1 MNDKN
6 QISDELLAAF
16 LDGNTNAEDTM
27 RVLNAAEQD
36 MELQEIIRIASEVDE
51 DMAITIKPTIIPMT
65 AMAAKKKETYL
76 CDIECEEFVL
86 HQFGIEVTHKSLL
99 DTAYKN
105 CWLKDKGMPLYNIG
119 RLLEKNNLP
128 VSRRYNST
136 IEEVVRLLSA
146 GNQLI
151 AVVDDTLLGNAQSS
165 ANQHPNHAVAI
176 SSISVETDEIILFN
190 PNTDEELTKYS
201 ISSFMEAWRQSNNY
215 LVVINTTDRFIY
227 EPSPIGLDDVELSED
242 LSELQEAIAENA
254 HEIWA
259 KNRRD
264 QGWSYG
270 PERNDQ
276 KKETPD
282 MIPYCN
288 LPESEKLYDREMA
301 MQTLKLVKKL
311 GFDIVKQ
318 QKYANYVDSYFC
330 SYSSGCTAMVYL

>member
-27 RVLNAAEQD
+27 RVLNAAGQD

-51 DMAITIKPTIIPMT
+51 DMAITVKPTIIPMT

-128 VSRRYNST
+128 VSRRYNSH

-311 GFDIVKQ
+311 GFEIVK
-318 QKYANYVDSYFC
+318 K
-330 SYSSGCTAMVYL
+330 

>member
-1 MNDKN
+1 MNDKY

-311 GFDIVKQ
+311 GFEIVK
-318 QKYANYVDSYFC
+318 K
-330 SYSSGCTAMVYL
+330 

>member
-51 DMAITIKPTIIPMT
+51 DMAITVKPTIIPMT

-151 AVVDDTLLGNAQSS
+151 AVVDDTLLGNVQSS

-201 ISSFMEAWRQSNNY
+201 ISSFMEAWKQSNNY

-259 KNRRD
+259 KNRKD

-311 GFDIVKQ
+311 GFEIVKQ
-318 QKYANYVDSYFC
+318 KNRNVW
-330 SYSSGCTAMVYL
+330 

>member
-1 MNDKN
+1 MSENN
-6 QISDELLAAF
+6 HISDELLAAF
-16 LDGNTNAEDTM
+16 LDGNANAEDTM
-27 RVLNAAEQD
+27 CVLKAAEQD

-51 DMAITIKPTIIPMT
+51 DMAITVKSTIIPMT
-65 AMAAKKKETYL
+65 AMAATTKETYL

-105 CWLKDKGMPLYNIG
+105 CWLRDKGMPLYNIG
-119 RLLEKNNLP
+119 RLLEKNNLS

-136 IEEVVRLLSA
+136 IEDVIRLLPA

-151 AVVDDTLLGNAQSS
+151 AVVDDSLLGDALSS
-165 ANQHPNHAVAI
+165 EHQHPNHAVVI
-176 SSISVETDEIILFN
+176 SSISTEAGEIILFN

-201 ISSFMEAWRQSNNY
+201 ITLFLEAWRQSNNY
-215 LVVINTTDRFIY
+215 LVVINTTDKFIY
-227 EPSPIGLDDVELSED
+227 EPSPIGLDDVELSGD
-242 LSELQEAIAENA
+242 LVELQEAIAENA

-311 GFDIVKQ
+311 GFEIVRK
-318 QKYANYVDSYFC
+318 
-330 SYSSGCTAMVYL
+330 

>member
-1 MNDKN
+1 MNDKY

-51 DMAITIKPTIIPMT
+51 DMAITVQPTIIPMT

-201 ISSFMEAWRQSNNY
+201 LKLFLEAWRQSNNY
-215 LVVINTTDRFIY
+215 LVVINTTDKFIY

-311 GFDIVKQ
+311 GFEIVK
-318 QKYANYVDSYFC
+318 K
-330 SYSSGCTAMVYL
+330 

>member
-36 MELQEIIRIASEVDE
+36 MELQEIIRIASEADE
-51 DMAITIKPTIIPMT
+51 DMAITVKPTIIPMT

-201 ISSFMEAWRQSNNY
+201 LKLFLEAWRQSNNY
-215 LVVINTTDRFIY
+215 LVVINTTDKFIY

-311 GFDIVKQ
+311 GFEIVK
-318 QKYANYVDSYFC
+318 K
-330 SYSSGCTAMVYL
+330 

>member
-51 DMAITIKPTIIPMT
+51 DMAITVKPTIIPMT

-151 AVVDDTLLGNAQSS
+151 AVVDDTILCNTLSCDG
-165 ANQHPNHAVAI
+165 QHPNHAVAI

-215 LVVINTTDRFIY
+215 LVVINTTDRFVY

-311 GFDIVKQ
+311 GFEIVK
-318 QKYANYVDSYFC
+318 K
-330 SYSSGCTAMVYL
+330 

>member
-51 DMAITIKPTIIPMT
+51 DMAITVQPTIIPMT

-215 LVVINTTDRFIY
+215 LVVINTTDRFVY

-311 GFDIVKQ
+311 GFEIVK
-318 QKYANYVDSYFC
+318 K
-330 SYSSGCTAMVYL
+330 

>member
-51 DMAITIKPTIIPMT
+51 DMAITVKPTIIPMT

-215 LVVINTTDRFIY
+215 LVVINTTDRFVY

-311 GFDIVKQ
+311 GFEIVKR
-318 QKYANYVDSYFC
+318 K
-330 SYSSGCTAMVYL
+330 G

>member
-151 AVVDDTLLGNAQSS
+151 AVVDDTILCNTLSCDG
-165 ANQHPNHAVAI
+165 QHPNHAVAI

-311 GFDIVKQ
+311 GFEIVK
-318 QKYANYVDSYFC
+318 K
-330 SYSSGCTAMVYL
+330 

>member
-51 DMAITIKPTIIPMT
+51 DMAITVKPTIIPMT

-136 IEEVVRLLSA
+136 IEEVVHLLSA

-165 ANQHPNHAVAI
+165 ANLHPNHAVVI
-176 SSISVETDEIILFN
+176 SSISVKTDEIILFN

-301 MQTLKLVKKL
+301 MQTLKLVRKL
-311 GFDIVKQ
+311 GFEIVK
-318 QKYANYVDSYFC
+318 K
-330 SYSSGCTAMVYL
+330 

>member
-51 DMAITIKPTIIPMT
+51 DMAITVKSTIIPMT

-311 GFDIVKQ
+311 GFEIVK
-318 QKYANYVDSYFC
+318 K
-330 SYSSGCTAMVYL
+330 

>member
-51 DMAITIKPTIIPMT
+51 DMAITVKPTIIPMT

-311 GFDIVKQ
+311 GFDIVK
-318 QKYANYVDSYFC
+318 K
-330 SYSSGCTAMVYL
+330 

>member
-51 DMAITIKPTIIPMT
+51 DMTITVKPTIIPMT

-227 EPSPIGLDDVELSED
+227 EPSPIGLDDVELSDD

-288 LPESEKLYDREMA
+288 LPETEKLYDREMA

-311 GFDIVKQ
+311 GFEIVK
-318 QKYANYVDSYFC
+318 K
-330 SYSSGCTAMVYL
+330 

>member
-227 EPSPIGLDDVELSED
+227 EPSPVGLDDVELSED

-288 LPESEKLYDREMA
+288 LPESEKLYDRERA

-311 GFDIVKQ
+311 GCEIVK
-318 QKYANYVDSYFC
+318 K
-330 SYSSGCTAMVYL
+330 

>member
-128 VSRRYNST
+128 VSRRYNSH

-311 GFDIVKQ
+311 GFEIVK
-318 QKYANYVDSYFC
+318 K
-330 SYSSGCTAMVYL
+330 

>member
-105 CWLKDKGMPLYNIG
+105 CWLRDKGMPLYNIG
-119 RLLEKNNLP
+119 RLLEKNNLS

-136 IEEVVRLLSA
+136 IEEVVRLVSA

-151 AVVDDTLLGNAQSS
+151 AVVDDSLLGNVQSS
-165 ANQHPNHAVAI
+165 ESQHPNHAVAI
-176 SSISVETDEIILFN
+176 SSISKEAGEIILFN

-201 ISSFMEAWRQSNNY
+201 ISSFIKAWQQSNNY
-215 LVVINTTDRFIY
+215 LVVINTTDQFVY
-227 EPSPIGLDDVELSED
+227 EPSPIGLDDVELSDD
-242 LSELQEAIAENA
+242 LTELQEAIAENA

-259 KNRRD
+259 KNRKD

-276 KKETPD
+276 RKETPD

-288 LPESEKLYDREMA
+288 LPESEKIYDREMA

-311 GFDIVKQ
+311 GFEIVK
-318 QKYANYVDSYFC
+318 K
-330 SYSSGCTAMVYL
+330 

>member
-1 MNDKN
+1 MNDKY

-227 EPSPIGLDDVELSED
+227 EPSPIGLDDVELSEN
-242 LSELQEAIAENA
+242 LTELQEAIAENA

-311 GFDIVKQ
+311 GWELKKI
-318 QKYANYVDSYFC
+318 
-330 SYSSGCTAMVYL
+330 

>member
-1 MNDKN
+1 MSENN
-6 QISDELLAAF
+6 YISDELLAAF

-27 RVLNAAEQD
+27 SVLEAAEQD

-51 DMAITIKPTIIPMT
+51 DMAIAIKPTVIPMT

-119 RLLEKNNLP
+119 RLLEKNNLS

-136 IEEVVRLLSA
+136 IEEIVRLLSA

-151 AVVDDTLLGNAQSS
+151 AVVDDTLLCNAQSS
-165 ANQHPNHAVAI
+165 ENQHPNHAVAV

-215 LVVINTTDRFIY
+215 LAVINTTDRFIY

-311 GFDIVKQ
+311 GWELKKI
-318 QKYANYVDSYFC
+318 
-330 SYSSGCTAMVYL
+330 

>member
-51 DMAITIKPTIIPMT
+51 DMAITVKPTIIPMT

-176 SSISVETDEIILFN
+176 SSITVETDEIILFN

-288 LPESEKLYDREMA
+288 LPETEKLYDREMA

-311 GFDIVKQ
+311 GFEIVK
-318 QKYANYVDSYFC
+318 K
-330 SYSSGCTAMVYL
+330 

>member
-1 MNDKN
+1 MNEN
-6 QISDELLAAF
+6 NHISDELLAAF

-27 RVLNAAEQD
+27 RVLKAAEQD

-51 DMAITIKPTIIPMT
+51 DMAVTVKPTIIPMA
-65 AMAAKKKETYL
+65 AMAAKTKETYL

-86 HQFGIEVTHKSLL
+86 HQFGIEATHKSLL

-105 CWLKDKGMPLYNIG
+105 CWLRDKGMPLYNIG
-119 RLLEKNNLP
+119 RLLEKNNLS

-136 IEEVVRLLSA
+136 IEDINRLLSS

-151 AVVDDTLLGNAQSS
+151 AVIDDFLLGNTLSS
-165 ANQHPNHAVAI
+165 ENQHPNHAVAI
-176 SSISVETDEIILFN
+176 CSISIETDEIILFN
-190 PNTDEELTKYS
+190 PNTDEELTNYS
-201 ISSFMEAWRQSNNY
+201 MKSFLEAWRQSNNY
-215 LVVINTTDRFIY
+215 LVVINTTDKFVY
-227 EPSPIGLDDVELSED
+227 EPSPIALDDVGLSDD
-242 LSELQEAIAENA
+242 LTDLQEAIAENA

-259 KNRRD
+259 KNRSD

-282 MIPYCN
+282 MVPYCN

-311 GFDIVKQ
+311 GFDIVK
-318 QKYANYVDSYFC
+318 AGS
-330 SYSSGCTAMVYL
+330 

>member
-1 MNDKN
+1 MSENN
-6 QISDELLAAF
+6 YISDELLAAF

-27 RVLNAAEQD
+27 SVLEASEQD

-51 DMAITIKPTIIPMT
+51 DMAMAIKPAIIPMT
-65 AMAAKKKETYL
+65 AMAAKTKNTYL

-105 CWLKDKGMPLYNIG
+105 CWLRDKGMPLYNIG
-119 RLLEKNNLP
+119 RLLEKNNLS

-136 IEEVVRLLSA
+136 IEEIDRLLSE

-151 AVVDDTLLGNAQSS
+151 AVVDESLLSKAPSS
-165 ANQHPNHAVAI
+165 ENQHPNHAVAI
-176 SSISVETDEIILFN
+176 SSISGETDEIILFN
-190 PNTDEELTKYS
+190 PNTDEELTKNS
-201 ISSFMEAWRQSNNY
+201 ITSFIEAWRQSNNY
-215 LVVINTTDRFIY
+215 LVVINTTDKFVY
-227 EPSPIGLDDVELSED
+227 EPSPIGLDDVELSDD
-242 LSELQEAIAENA
+242 LAELQEAIAENA

-311 GFDIVKQ
+311 GFEIVKER
-318 QKYANYVDSYFC
+318 ND
-330 SYSSGCTAMVYL
+330 G

>member
-6 QISDELLAAF
+6 QISDEILAAF

-51 DMAITIKPTIIPMT
+51 DMAITVKPTIIPMT

-128 VSRRYNST
+128 VSRRYNSH

-215 LVVINTTDRFIY
+215 LVVVNTTDKFVY

-311 GFDIVKQ
+311 GFEIVK
-318 QKYANYVDSYFC
+318 K
-330 SYSSGCTAMVYL
+330 

>member
-51 DMAITIKPTIIPMT
+51 DMATTVKPTIIPMT

-215 LVVINTTDRFIY
+215 LVVVNTTDKFIY
-227 EPSPIGLDDVELSED
+227 DPSPIGLDDVVLSDD
-242 LSELQEAIAENA
+242 LTELQEAIAENA

-259 KNRRD
+259 KNRRN

-282 MIPYCN
+282 MVPYCN

-311 GFDIVKQ
+311 GFEIVK
-318 QKYANYVDSYFC
+318 K
-330 SYSSGCTAMVYL
+330 